1 MRRRWARR
9 LSLLLAFFMLTGSVA
24 YGMGLPGEVPETGGL
39 KLEEETLPETE
50 PLPATDAE
58 EGSADETGREPLPA
72 DPSEADLSSGPE
84 EPGETSWAE
93 GSAEEILQLELD
105 HYESAQN
112 RPLASN
118 AASRSVQNVI
128 VFLRFQDTGEY
139 ITGQKVA
146 NAEKTFN
153 EDENSLKKYMDRISY
168 GRYQVSTAF
177 FPQNGDGSYYSVEIS
192 HPSDYFKRQ
201 YTKEDGTVSEG
212 YTSGTQ
218 RSDREL
224 ELVTEAMQAVCAQLE
239 ASGLSL
245 DTDGDGIID
254 SISFVIPVYGMGGI
268 ENIEHGDLLWPH
280 KIDSWI
286 EVPVNGLHVR
296 TYTMLNRGSENIGIF
311 GAVKRSSQ
319 TMIHEYLH
327 SLGLPDLYRVGDLNA
342 KPVGPWDIMEG
353 GGSEPPNL
361 SAYYQREVL
370 GYGTSLSVLTETKK
384 NITLPAAQYAD
395 PSESYAV
402 IVRSPR
408 RNDASFVIENRP
420 VDSGNEDQKNSGLLI
435 YRINESGNGPSAWD
449 GNAAGPPDFIYVFRP
464 GESDFNAADGE
475 IGYATLSEDNAKG
488 FTSLGKALGT
498 ENQGYDNG
506 ILYFADGANSGIIVD
521 QIRKNGDG
529 SITFDLTV
537 PEALSGKGTES
548 EPYEIRTAGDLAA
561 IGAARSGEWYRLMN
575 DLDLSGQDFP
585 VISRFQGILDGN
597 GKTIRN
603 LTVNG
608 EFGAGLV
615 DQLAAGGVLRDLVFV
630 NPEIH
635 AGNGYAGIV
644 AESYGELSG
653 IVVEGG
659 TISSG
664 SRAGG
669 LVGYLLNQGSIQGC
683 RTSADVTA
691 AEAGGLCSYVQEA
704 EIRDSFA
711 SGKVSGLSETSV
723 LGGVFSNLVD
733 VSDHKMVFSQV
744 YWDLDATGQA
754 LSGRE
759 WTASSGKIFPGTTG
773 IRIKATALEQTG
785 DSGFASVEK
794 TGDLP
799 IPAGVWEST
808 DSGVLS
814 ADPSSGAIKAQG
826 AGTAALCYTFSLGT
840 VKCSVKQDFSI
851 THSHIPLTG
860 ITLNK
865 SSLSLTEGDQA
876 TLTVSYQPEN
886 TTDSRTVSWSSSN
899 PSVAAVSNGTV
910 TARNAGTAV
919 ITAKVSEKTASCT
932 VTVRKKSVPLSG
944 IALDKSSLSLTEGDQ
959 ATLTVSYQPENTTD
973 SRTVSWSSSNPSV
986 AAVSNGTVT
995 ARNAGTAVITAKTQS
1010 KSAACRVEVKAPDP
1024 VGDFVTRLYELVLGR
1039 TPDKNGWLSWKN
1051 LLLTRQQS
1059 GTGVAFGF
1067 IFSQEYQRKNTA
1079 DADYVEM
1086 LYQTILGRSSDA
1098 SGKAFWLERIS
1109 QGMSRYGIFAGFS
1122 NSREFREI
1130 CGRYGIDAGTYTS
1143 PEAVDQRPEVTAF
1156 VSRMYTVCLGRRF
1169 DKTGLYDWTSR
1180 LIAQEMGGGELA
1192 KGFFFSREFVEKGH
1206 SDQTYV
1212 TLLYRTMLNRE
1223 PDSAGLRDWCS
1234 RLASGSSR
1242 EFVFDGFLYS
1252 REFTKLCQDYGIE
1265 R

>member
-9 LSLLLAFFMLTGSVA
+9 LSLLLAVLMLTGSVA
-24 YGMGLPGEVPETGGL
+24 YGMELPGEVPETGGL

-50 PLPATDAE
+50 PFPATDAE
-58 EGSADETGREPLPA
+58 ESSADETGRETLPA

-84 EPGETSWAE
+84 EPEETSWAE

-105 HYESAQN
+105 HYESVQN

-168 GRYQVSTAF
+168 GRYQVSTTF

-384 NITLPAAQYAD
+384 KITLPAAQYAD

-561 IGAARSGEWYRLMN
+561 IGASRSGEWYRLMN

-608 EFGAGLV
+608 KFGAGLV

-744 YWDLDATGQA
+744 YWDLNATGQA

-910 TARNAGTAV
+910 TAR
-919 ITAKVSEKTASCT
+919 K
-932 VTVRKKSVPLSG
+932 
-944 IALDKSSLSLTEGDQ
+944 
-959 ATLTVSYQPENTTD
+959 
-973 SRTVSWSSSNPSV
+973 
-986 AAVSNGTVT
+986 
-995 ARNAGTAVITAKTQS
+995 AGTAVITAKTQS

-1039 TPDKNGWLSWKN
+1039 TPDKNGWLFWKN

-1079 DADYVEM
+1079 DAGYVEM
-1086 LYQTILGRSSDA
+1086 LYQTILGRSFDA

-1223 PDSAGLRDWCS
+1223 PDSAGLQDWCS

-1242 EFVFDGFLYS
+1242 ESVFNGFLYS